1 MAPNYPTASPL
12 WLLRVSFGGYLSA
25 LIILRE
31 KQMRDYGAKIA
42 SLVRLSRW
50 KEYVPFTI
58 PLTVFAALL
67 TGKDLDWR
75 LAAITLAN
83 ILAVAYAFMINDI
96 EDAPDDS
103 LDPAR
108 AARNPIAMGE
118 LSVRSGWVASG
129 VVALLSLVLY
139 AFGGWWV
146 LGIGVL
152 TVLLSHFYSWKPVR
166 LKAWPVAD
174 VTSHSLMLSGLLF
187 LAGYFAYDFD
197 PGWVWLIM
205 LAFTLVSIYGQLYNQ
220 IRDYEMDKAAGLHN
234 TAIIVGDR
242 ITRLLMYLCVGL
254 AIVFFMAAFAL
265 GVLPVWL
272 PFLGIGVFIVVMLIY
287 RPSKDM
293 RGAEVVD
300 RSGHIQIQ
308 FLITANT
315 TVACWLVLVLLA

>member
-1 MAPNYPTASPL
+1 
-12 WLLRVSFGGYLSA
+12 
-25 LIILRE
+25 
-31 KQMRDYGAKIA
+31 MRDSESRIT
-42 SLVRLSRW
+42 SLLRLSRW
-50 KEYVPFTI
+50 QEYVPFTI

-67 TGKDLDWR
+67 THKELDWR
-75 LAAITLAN
+75 LVAVTLAN

-103 LDPAR
+103 LDPER

-118 LSVRSGWVASG
+118 ISARFGWMVSFGVAI
-129 VVALLSLVLY
+129 LSLVFY

-187 LAGYFAYDFD
+187 LAGYFTYDFN

-242 ITRLLMYLCVGL
+242 ITRFLMYLCVGL
-254 AIVFFMAAFAL
+254 AIVFFLTAFAL
-265 GVLPVWL
+265 GILPIWL
-272 PFLGIGVFIVVMLIY
+272 PFFGVAVFVVVMLVY
-287 RPSKDM
+287 RPGKDM
-293 RGAEVVD
+293 RGGEVVD
-300 RSGHIQIQ
+300 RSGSIQIQ
-308 FLITANT
+308 FLITSNT
-315 TVACWLVLVLLA
+315 VVAFWLALVLFT